1 MSRCTPEACDNT
13 SPLHVCDDRKGYRE
27 ATWWKCQ
34 SGLTKPLSDYSVQEI
49 RAELTRRRN
58 ERRKIHANTKTNL
71 KIRALEKELERLKK
85 ELI

>member
-1 MSRCTPEACDNT
+1 MAHEQDCRIH
-13 SPLHVCDDRKGYRE
+13 SPQRFELNETISFG
-27 ATWWKCQ
+27 
-34 SGLTKPLSDYSVQEI
+34 KPISDYSVQEI

-58 ERRKIHANTKTNL
+58 ERRKIHANAKTNL